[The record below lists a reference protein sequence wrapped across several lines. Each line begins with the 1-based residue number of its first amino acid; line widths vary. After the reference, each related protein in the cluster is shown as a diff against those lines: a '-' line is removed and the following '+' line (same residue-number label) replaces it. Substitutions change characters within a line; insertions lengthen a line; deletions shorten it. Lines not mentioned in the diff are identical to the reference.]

1 MEYKIDGVKIVNFK
15 SIKDIEM
22 TFSGESRRFIGSNGA
37 GKSSL
42 LDGMIMGAKGELVK
56 SNGKKLLKKDY
67 GTLIPDGQTSGNVDI
82 RLTEIGTGKIVV
94 IARKIN
100 KNGDKLLSV
109 KYEDDSPVSPAL
121 MDNLISDFSINPY
134 NFINLSPQEQAKMI
148 GIDVSEFDNRIK
160 EAKAERSEVNKEKLK
175 LMKLIPPTEEEP
187 EPCEKITPSDILEQV
202 DAVDKHNQKV
212 DEAKEYIKDK
222 EDEVAKTNDRI
233 GSNIEEI
240 NNLTKRIEE
249 LKATNLR
256 LTEGNSKATENIHLL
271 KMRQEKKGLDK
282 YRDKGY
288 LVQQLKDAEENNKKA
303 EAYKRFI
310 DNTKRL
316 SESQALY
323 SEISSRIGE
332 IEAEKVAYLQSQS
345 FPKEVSIGD
354 DGGLL
359 INGRELDETSF
370 NHAKVM
376 EIILALLKHD
386 NASLKTI
393 FIKDGNLY
401 DAKTLERLESMGYQL
416 LIEIVKSEIPEDKVI
431 YIKES
436 KIVDNLEEN
445 TVEQPSLF
453 D

>member
-1 MEYKIDGVKIVNFK
+1 MEYKIEKMNVSNFK
-15 SIKDIEM
+15 SISDIEVICN
-22 TFSGESRRFIGSNGA
+22 GESRRFIGVNGA
-37 GKSSL
+37 GKSSIM
-42 LDGMIMGAKGELVK
+42 DAFTMGAKGELTK

-67 GTLIPDGQTSGNVDI
+67 YTLIPKGKTSGDI
-82 RLTEIGTGKIVV
+82 VLQLRELATDKIV
-94 IARKIN
+94 IIDRKIN

-109 KYEDDSPVSPAL
+109 KYEDDSPVSPSL

-134 NFINLSPQEQAKMI
+134 SFINLSPQEQAKMI
-148 GIDVSEFDNRIK
+148 GIDVSEFDKRIK
-160 EAKAERSEVNKEKLK
+160 DVKAERSEVNKEKLK

-187 EPCEKITPSDILEQV
+187 EPCEKITPSDILEQI

-212 DEAKEYIKDK
+212 DEAKKYIKGK
-222 EDEVAKTNDRI
+222 EEEVAKTNDKI
-233 GSNIEEI
+233 GSNVEEI
-240 NNLTKRIEE
+240 NNLTRRIEE
-249 LKATNLR
+249 LKAMNLG
-256 LTEGNSKATENIHLL
+256 LAEENSKAIENIHLL
-271 KMRQEKKGLDK
+271 KTRQEEKGLARYK
-282 YRDKGY
+282 DKGY
-288 LVQQLKDAEENNKKA
+288 LIQQLKDAEDNNVKA
-303 EAYKRFI
+303 EAYKRFME
-310 DNTKRL
+310 DSKRL
-316 SESQALY
+316 SESQVLY
-323 SEISSRIGE
+323 NEISSKIAE

-401 DAKTLERLESMGYQL
+401 DSKTLERLESMGYQL

-436 KIVDNLEEN
+436 KIVDNLEYN
-445 TVEQPSLF
+445 TAEQPSLF